1 MRFFDLIPTIG
12 RITSSTRKRLT
23 LVLGL
28 IIPLCAV
35 KAWSTPESML
45 MKWCAGRPK
54 SMTFAAD
61 MQMSAFAARR
71 FSRVDLLKDQ

>member
-1 MRFFDLIPTIG
+1 MRFFDRIPAIG

-23 LVLGL
+23 LVFGL
-28 IIPLCAV
+28 TMPLDAA

-54 SMTFAAD
+54 SMTFTAD
-61 MQMSAFAARR
+61 MQTSAFAARR
-71 FSRVDLLKDQ
+71 FSRRDLR